1 MVAMALSDYLPWN
14 RREFATVGRD
24 PPFKKDDPKSFGA
37 GVIKRIKI
45 NRNYAG
51 RDFEPQ
57 IGNNRRYMEIYL
69 SDPLVRTL
77 VDLPCLYAT
86 KDGYDI
92 VTDDD
97 DEREE
102 IETLFQ
108 DIDMDILLYSYL
120 RNARIFGTAYM
131 EWTGDNLILRSSQ
144 NMYVQR
150 TESGEIQYY
159 YQEVGTDQENVRFEE
174 DEIIELK
181 NNPFDD
187 YAYGLSDIH
196 TIQYLVDLKDYA
208 ERDVGAALNKY
219 ANSRYDIS
227 CGLPDMPYGPDKI
240 NEIVDAFNAL
250 EPGEDIIHGNDI
262 QVKEMQGTQ
271 RAFEYGKYIDDIMMK
286 IHMAMKVPITM
297 WSSPEDARP
306 IFEPYVKYLQKA
318 VEGALNAQLL
328 PQLGNGD
335 AKFVFRHMNV
345 EDAFVKAKTDMIY
358 LAEGV
363 LSPKEVR
370 AERGLDP
377 EGIVEQMMMAEDV
390 NIAGGRDQDKK
401 EESERTENRGDGTKK
416 GDVRKTARRAY
427 EPTGNKPSANPTGG
441 RKK

>member
-1 MVAMALSDYLPWN
+1 MALSDYIPWK
-14 RREFATVGRD
+14 RREYASVGSN
-24 PPFKKDDPKSFGA
+24 PSYTKDEPRSYGA
-37 GVIKRIKI
+37 GLIKRIKLSK
-45 NRNYAG
+45 NYAG

-57 IGNNRRYMEIYL
+57 IGNNRRYMDIYL

-77 VDLPCLYAT
+77 IDLPCLYAT

-92 VTDDD
+92 VTDDEK
-97 DEREE
+97 EREE
-102 IETLFQ
+102 IEELFQ

-120 RNARIFGTAYM
+120 RNARIFGTAYL
-131 EWTGDNLILRSSQ
+131 EWTGDNIVLRSSQ

-150 TESGEIQYY
+150 DENGQVMYY
-159 YQEVGTDQENVRFEE
+159 YQEVGPDQENVRFEE

-262 QVKEMQGTQ
+262 QINEMGGTD
-271 RAFEYGKYIDDIMMK
+271 RAFEYGKYFDDISMK
-286 IHMAMKVPITM
+286 IHTALKVPITM
-297 WSSPEDARP
+297 WTNPEDARP
-306 IFEPYVKYLQKA
+306 IFEPYVKYLQKS
-318 VEGALNAQLL
+318 VEAALNSQLL
-328 PQLGNGD
+328 PQISED
-335 AKFVFRHMNV
+335 AKFKFRQMNV
-345 EDAFVKAKTDMIY
+345 EDAFTKAKTDMIY

-363 LSPKEVR
+363 LSPGEVR

-377 EGIVEQMMMAEDV
+377 EGIEELQPTAENV
-390 NIAGGRDQDKK
+390 NVSGGRDQDKK
-401 EESERTENRGDGTKK
+401 EESERTENRGNQPAANAS
-416 GDVRKTARRAY
+416 GDRK
-427 EPTGNKPSANPTGG
+427 
-441 RKK
+441 